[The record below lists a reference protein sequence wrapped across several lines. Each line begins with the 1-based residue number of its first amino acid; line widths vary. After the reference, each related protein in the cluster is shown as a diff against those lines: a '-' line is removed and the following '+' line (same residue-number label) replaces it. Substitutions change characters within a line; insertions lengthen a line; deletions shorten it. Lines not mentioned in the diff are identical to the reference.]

1 MLPPFLV
8 PPHSPAPA
16 LPLPPAPDPPA
27 VAIPSPSPAPDLARV
42 LIELERRS
50 PAEPIDAAAWLDA
63 DYSPLPSLVT
73 AARRI
78 FDHEPLPHIRR
89 AQSAGIPQTLAYLTA
104 IAEEARA
111 SGGLHLALV
120 TGVPGSGKTLVG
132 LQFVYQTHFA
142 ADAVTRQQAVF
153 LSGNGP
159 LVQVLQY
166 ALQSRAFVQDVHG
179 FLKHHG
185 GGRSQV
191 PQEHIWVYDEA
202 QRAWDATQV
211 QEKRGHPTSEP
222 EDFLRIGARK
232 SWALMV
238 GLIGE
243 GQEIHVGEE
252 AGLALWN
259 EAIARM
265 PEPWVVHCPAKIA
278 HVFRDATAIHTSH
291 RLDLTVSLRTHLAED
306 VQDWV
311 ASLLEGRL
319 GEAARLAYAGH
330 LLTENG
336 HGLIV
341 QADLSPA
348 TGSAERDMGLD
359 LMKRERG
366 DGKGRLTV
374 AADKNYDTKDF
385 VKDLRAMTVTPH
397 VARKDRYSAIDG
409 RTTTWEGYAVSQ
421 KKRKLVEEAF
431 GWMKTVGLLA
441 KLRHRGRAKARWVF
455 QFTAAASGL
464 KDLLTHQPARRPQ
477 GVSLP
482 TTSAQGQDFR
492 TSAPCGTPPLRPR
505 DLDARSLTP
514 TRFRPTQLGRIC
526 SRGSVDS
533 GLRGFAARWYLEGAE
548 RRCDAMQGITLDPD
562 VMMGKPVIEG
572 TRITVELVLEEL
584 GRGRTIEELLEAHPR
599 LTREGILA
607 AIRFGAEVLRADVS
621 YPLCKSVA

>member
-1 MLPPFLV
+1 MSSPPAERLRLR
-8 PPHSPAPA
+8 SRAPA
-16 LPLPPAPDPPA
+16 DHGVRIVDTPA
-27 VAIPSPSPAPDLARV
+27 ARV
-42 LIELERRS
+42 HH
-50 PAEPIDAAAWLDA
+50 PAD
-63 DYSPLPSLVT
+63 LV
-73 AARRI
+73 
-78 FDHEPLPHIRR
+78 
-89 AQSAGIPQTLAYLTA
+89 GA
-104 IAEEARA
+104 IAALL
-111 SGGLHLALV
+111 GIALV
-120 TGVPGSGKTLVG
+120 VVLA
-132 LQFVYQTHFA
+132 VYAHGT
-142 ADAVTRQQAVF
+142 TR
-153 LSGNGP
+153 G
-159 LVQVLQY
+159 
-166 ALQSRAFVQDVHG
+166 
-179 FLKHHG
+179 
-185 GGRSQV
+185 
-191 PQEHIWVYDEA
+191 
-202 QRAWDATQV
+202 
-211 QEKRGHPTSEP
+211 
-222 EDFLRIGARK
+222 
-232 SWALMV
+232 
-238 GLIGE
+238 
-243 GQEIHVGEE
+243 
-252 AGLALWN
+252 
-259 EAIARM
+259 
-265 PEPWVVHCPAKIA
+265 
-278 HVFRDATAIHTSH
+278 
-291 RLDLTVSLRTHLAED
+291 LAED

-607 AIRFGAEVLRADVS
+607 AIRLGAEVLRADVS